1 MRMLDILGADS
12 FDMDDGLYIES
23 IKKSQ
28 QRTLI
33 ILAHI
38 DQMLELYKAY
48 CYASSNKEEA
58 RRYGVLMA
66 YYIEEPKKS
75 ALEIAGTFD
84 IDKRTVYK
92 DIKAA
97 VNPLTT
103 LLFGIDSL
111 KLE

>member
-1 MRMLDILGADS
+1 
-12 FDMDDGLYIES
+12 
-23 IKKSQ
+23 
-28 QRTLI
+28 
-33 ILAHI
+33 
-38 DQMLELYKAY
+38 
-48 CYASSNKEEA
+48 
-58 RRYGVLMA
+58 MA